1 MEELILWTL
10 WMLLPIF
17 GAFTHGKDTAVKLDN
32 GAGALTDITAFLN
45 SAGLEQLAEVA
56 ETTVFGDSN
65 KTFIPG
71 LKDASVS
78 MEGRFDPTVDLI
90 LSDDLGASATKTVEY
105 GPEGAT
111 TGKIK
116 YSAEAI
122 LTSYSID
129 NPVDDV
135 ATFSAE
141 LQLTGVVT
149 RSTFA

>member
-1 MEELILWTL
+1 MEDLLLWLL

-17 GAFTHGKDTAVKLDN
+17 GAFTHGKNTVVWLDN
-32 GAGALTDITAFLN
+32 GAGSLTEITAFLN
-45 SAGLEQLAEVA
+45 SASLEQLAEVA

-71 LKDASVS
+71 LKDATIS

-90 LSDDLGASATKTVEY
+90 LFDDLGASATKSLEY
-105 GPEGAT
+105 GPEGGT

-122 LTSYSID
+122 VTSYSIE
-129 NPVDDV
+129 NPLDDV
-135 ATFSAE
+135 AGFSAE

-149 RSTFA
+149 RGTFA